1 MTAAYRFEPQY
12 CRRDFDAAQLAE
24 VRLVLKT
31 MSTKAHPYPDMLAE
45 FAEYE
50 EALSVGSHDLTR
62 ALAFSERAQRMPAHQ
77 WAKRCACFRY
87 HVRRPAVNIRGRSK
101 VGFTRRNAI
110 GWAKRRSKA
119 LSAAILTSYIILESN
134 MVDDEKA
141 AVLPW
146 EDELEVGE
154 PEEPSSE
161 PETSR
166 RRVVLLSDL
175 SPVSAGESESED
187 E

>member
-1 MTAAYRFEPQY
+1 
-12 CRRDFDAAQLAE
+12 
-24 VRLVLKT
+24 
-31 MSTKAHPYPDMLAE
+31 
-45 FAEYE
+45 
-50 EALSVGSHDLTR
+50 
-62 ALAFSERAQRMPAHQ
+62 
-77 WAKRCACFRY
+77 
-87 HVRRPAVNIRGRSK
+87 
-101 VGFTRRNAI
+101 
-110 GWAKRRSKA
+110 